1 MLGLGVM
8 LQSLGSN
15 KKTLDAIKSS
25 LGKEIKI
32 LKLEDNDLIFMFK
45 DGSSLTIWD
54 DGQSCCE
61 DRYMSTDDDLTEYIE
76 SKLLA
81 LELKEAP
88 NIENGGEEHE
98 VQFLDVLT
106 SKGIFTISNH
116 NEHNG
121 YYSGFY
127 IKAIYQQ

>member
-15 KKTLDAIKSS
+15 KNTLDAIKSS
-25 LGKEIKI
+25 LGKEIKV
-32 LKLEDNDLIFMFK
+32 LKLEDNDLIFIFK

-106 SKGIFTISNH
+106 TKGIFTISNH

-121 YYSGFY
+121 YYGGFY